1 MSDNPQESEVERSDD
16 GLYYQCPYC
25 GERVILGS
33 HVCEREPVMPRG
45 RSKKPGTADGRTN
58 QRRIA
63 FQSSRAFRWG
73 RSHSAIA
80 VLLLAIFLWRFIG
93 PLALIPLG
101 ITLIMLYTFP
111 GRISPAGNE
120 AEGLFSSPL
129 HQLYIRVGNDE
140 KLARRL
146 MDEERRRRPG
156 KSKRWYARMALK
168 RWERQRER

>member
-25 GERVILGS
+25 RERVILGS

-45 RSKKPGTADGRTN
+45 RSKKPGPADGRTN

-80 VLLLAIFLWRFIG
+80 VLLLAIFPVAVHRTG
-93 PLALIPLG
+93 GSYPLG
-101 ITLIMLYTFP
+101 NHADPALYLP
-111 GRISPAGNE
+111 GTNLP
-120 AEGLFSSPL
+120 
-129 HQLYIRVGNDE
+129 VG
-140 KLARRL
+140 
-146 MDEERRRRPG
+146 ER
-156 KSKRWYARMALK
+156 S
-168 RWERQRER
+168 